1 VRLLPPSAILC
12 VALTTVLAAGF
23 LVAGCWHGYSAEAP
37 WLIATLGVAFLAG
50 WRRVRASE
58 HATISLGFVA
68 VFWALVHFGPQAA
81 LAAGAVSGVAVVLAP
96 LLTRPLSSIA
106 GIYAVATATASA
118 GLAGAVYGLA
128 GGVPGATDIWGMA
141 LPAAAAV
148 ATYHLA
154 NSAFVA
160 LLAGLMS
167 HTSVWRLLRD
177 FFAMTGPIYGA
188 GAGLSI
194 LAHLTWQVAGAW
206 PCIAAAPIVYC
217 LYLTLRHMRP
227 APPAEQT

>member
-1 VRLLPPSAILC
+1 MRSVPPSAMLCIAATAIL
-12 VALTTVLAAGF
+12 ASAF
-23 LVAGCWHGYSAEAP
+23 LVVGCWQGCPADGP
-37 WLIATLGVAFLAG
+37 WLLATLGAAFLAG
-50 WRRVRASE
+50 WRRVRASK
-58 HATISLGFVA
+58 HTTISLGFVV

-81 LAAGAVSGVAVVLAP
+81 LAAAAVSGVAVVLVP
-96 LLTRPLSSIA
+96 LLSRPLSSLA
-106 GIYAVATATASA
+106 GIYAVSTTTASA
-118 GLAGAVYGLA
+118 GIAGGVYTLA
-128 GGVPGATDIWGMA
+128 GGVPGAVDLWGMA
-141 LPAAAAV
+141 VPAVAAV

-160 LLAGLMS
+160 LIAGL
-167 HTSVWRLLRD
+167 TSGKPAWHLLREH
-177 FFAMTGPIYGA
+177 FGMTGLVYAA
-188 GAGLSI
+188 GAGLSV